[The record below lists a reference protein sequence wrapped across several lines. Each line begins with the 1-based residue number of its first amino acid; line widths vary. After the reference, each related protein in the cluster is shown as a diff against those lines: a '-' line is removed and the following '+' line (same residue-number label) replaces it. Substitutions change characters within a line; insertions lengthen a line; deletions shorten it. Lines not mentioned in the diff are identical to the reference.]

1 MQLCGGPTPCHVY
14 CISFQNTSFNDVQ
27 SLVVKT
33 WLFIVYIYI
42 MCLLFG
48 SNKEHSSSSS
58 NLQTY
63 MMSICIIIAA
73 QAGPFM

>member
-1 MQLCGGPTPCHVY
+1 MGLLFAMRAY

-27 SLVVKT
+27 SLVV
-33 WLFIVYIYI
+33 IIYCIYI

-63 MMSICIIIAA
+63 HVNLSYIAA
-73 QAGPFM
+73 HAGPFM